1 MNTQQ
6 PLNVLEISAGA
17 RSEGSIS
24 RLLTADLISALD
36 SRYGETQVARRNL
49 ADGLP
54 FIDEAW
60 VAANFT
66 PEEDRSGQHR
76 QSLAFSDAL
85 VAELA
90 AADVLV
96 IGAPIYNFSLPATLK
111 AWIDMIAR
119 ARLTFQY
126 TENGPEG
133 LLKNKKA
140 YVLVPSGGVPVGSPM
155 DFSTPYLRHAL
166 SFVGITD
173 VEFIGAQG
181 ADRGNDDA
189 LDSARARIAE
199 LIHLTPQAA

>member
-1 MNTQQ
+1 MTTQQ
-6 PLNVLEISAGA
+6 TLKVLEISAGA

-24 RLLTADLISALD
+24 RQLTGDLISALD
-36 SRYGETQVARRNL
+36 GRYGDTELSRRDL

-66 PEEDRSGQHR
+66 PEEERTGQHR
-76 QSLAFSDAL
+76 QTLAYSDTL
-85 VAELA
+85 VAELV
-90 AADVLV
+90 AADVVV

-140 YVLVPSGGVPVGSPM
+140 YVVVPSGGVPVGSPM
-155 DFSTPYLRHAL
+155 DFATPYLRHAL

-181 ADRGNDDA
+181 ADRGNDAA
-189 LDSARARIAE
+189 LDNARARIAE
-199 LIHLTPQAA
+199 LVHLAPQAA

>member
-1 MNTQQ
+1 MSTQQ
-6 PLNVLEISAGA
+6 PLKVLEISAGA

-36 SRYGETQVARRNL
+36 SRYGETQVARRDL
-49 ADGLP
+49 ANGLP

-66 PEEDRSGQHR
+66 PEEDRSSQHR
-76 QSLAFSDAL
+76 QTLAFSDTL

-133 LLKNKKA
+133 LLTNKKA

-199 LIHLTPQAA
+199 LVHLTPQAA